1 MGGDPIP
8 GPKIEPLPSIVDV
21 IILSRPCKLSK
32 FIKTAKQIKDEAR
45 AGELNNSGLLGD
57 PYSIILRFG

>member
-8 GPKIEPLPSIVDV
+8 TRKLVPPPSVVDV

-32 FIKTAKQIKDEAR
+32 FIKGSRND
-45 AGELNNSGLLGD
+45 S
-57 PYSIILRFG
+57 S

>member
-8 GPKIEPLPSIVDV
+8 GGPRPVSWSPVEI

-32 FIKTAKQIKDEAR
+32 FIKTAKQLSDEAR
-45 AGELNNSGLLGD
+45 AQNGV
-57 PYSIILRFG
+57 